1 VRKRGAIGRFRKT
14 IVPFRCQFV
23 GFRSDIV
30 RYRPISCESEQTME
44 KQHPVPH
51 MELPI
56 SLEIYHQLLGAS
68 FNTGLE
74 KEAWEIGAAAIRE
87 WMVRHNP
94 DSFAMPATAGYQW
107 KSLFLPNGTLLR
119 TVFNGKNF
127 HCLVEDDRILYNE
140 QRVSPSGFANAVGG
154 VRRNAW
160 KVVWILFPNT
170 TVWKLAGTLRAKRN
184 APRPR
189 PAKSQQTVG
198 SLPPS
203 VPSPSRPSLSQP
215 TAQRAEP
222 PRQLAHGGEQR
233 REAGQTL
240 SRDAGEDKRAVAAI
254 PQRTGRSTDE
264 QGGRVEWHRQP
275 RRDRRTGPD
284 RRHAHQNAPQQHAP
298 QRASAQHA
306 PRPATAQHPRGTG
319 HHLQA
324 PGEQRRHQQAGAQS
338 TPPEAGLEHQR
349 RQDQLKQGPGSTPPA
364 PDAGHEQAQAGRGE
378 RRAVRGPGT
387 RPSQ

>member
-1 VRKRGAIGRFRKT
+1 M
-14 IVPFRCQFV
+14 Q
-23 GFRSDIV
+23 
-30 RYRPISCESEQTME
+30 

-140 QRVSPSGFANAVGG
+140 QAVSPSGFANAVGG

-170 TVWKLAGTLRAKRN
+170 TVWKLAGTLRAKKN

-189 PAKSQQTVG
+189 PPKSQQTAG
-198 SLPPS
+198 SLPP
-203 VPSPSRPSLSQP
+203 PRPSLPQP
-215 TAQRAEP
+215 APPQPRAPRAEP
-222 PRQLAHGGEQR
+222 HRQPERGAGQR
-233 REAGQTL
+233 REAGQPL
-240 SRDAGEDKRAVAAI
+240 PRDAGEDKRAGAAE

-264 QGGRVEWHRQP
+264 QRPRIERHRQP

-284 RRHAHQNAPQQHAP
+284 RRHAHQNAQQQHAP

-306 PRPATAQHPRGTG
+306 PQPATGQHPRGTG

-338 TPPEAGLEHQR
+338 IPPEAGPAHQR
-349 RQDQLKQGPGSTPPA
+349 RQGQLKQGPGSTAPALDAGHEHA
-364 PDAGHEQAQAGRGE
+364 PDAGHEQPQAGRGE

-387 RPSQ
+387 RPSR